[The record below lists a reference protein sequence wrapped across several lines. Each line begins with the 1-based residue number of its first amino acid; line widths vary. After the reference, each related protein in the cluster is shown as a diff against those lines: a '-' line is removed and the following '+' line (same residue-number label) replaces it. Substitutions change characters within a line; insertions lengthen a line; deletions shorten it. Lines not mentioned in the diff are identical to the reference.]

1 MKDFHAMQ
9 YVRNLCVKAN
19 DRFRYVQKT
28 KDNCLYMPG
37 ALIALNSAYDEI
49 KSACSMMKVYGSLI
63 ALSRD
68 GISGEFRFITVF
80 NPETDEVCTTWIP
93 RTENE
98 NDVNEYEVQKKE
110 SYICFA
116 TSMHGT
122 YGRIESTYPHLYNAF
137 ESTDLAWIFMR
148 QDLLKG

>member
-9 YVRNLCVKAN
+9 YVRNLCAKAN
-19 DRFRYVQKT
+19 VCFHDVQNASKYGG
-28 KDNCLYMPG
+28 YMPA
-37 ALIALNSAYDEI
+37 ALMTLSKAYDEI
-49 KSACSMMKVYGSLI
+49 KAACSMMKVYGSLI

-68 GISGEFRFITVF
+68 GISGEFRFITVY

-98 NDVNEYEVQKKE
+98 NDVNAYEVEKKE

-116 TSMHGT
+116 TSLHGT

-137 ESTDLAWIFMR
+137 ESADLAWIFMR
-148 QDLLKG
+148 KDLY

>member
-9 YVRNLCVKAN
+9 YVRNLCEKAN
-19 DRFRYVQKT
+19 VCFRDVQNAAKYGG
-28 KDNCLYMPG
+28 YMPA
-37 ALIALNSAYDEI
+37 ALMSLTKAYDEI
-49 KSACSMMKVYGSLI
+49 KAACSMMKVYGSLI

-116 TSMHGT
+116 TSLHGT

-137 ESTDLAWIFMR
+137 ESADLAWLFMR
-148 QDLLKG
+148 KDLY